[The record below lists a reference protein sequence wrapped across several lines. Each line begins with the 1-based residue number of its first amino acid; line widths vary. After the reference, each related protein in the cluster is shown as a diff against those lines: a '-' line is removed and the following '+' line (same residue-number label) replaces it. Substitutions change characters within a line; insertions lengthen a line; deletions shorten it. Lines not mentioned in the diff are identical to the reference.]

1 MKRKK
6 VEMSNCIFCNI
17 LNGSLDAAK
26 IWEDENHIA
35 VLDIYPNMKGMTLV
49 ISKTH
54 RQSDLSDMST
64 EEYQSFFLAARK
76 VSDLLKKSLNVKR
89 VSLVLEGMGI
99 NHAHIKLYPLHGL
112 ESTFKEMWGKETV
125 YFEKYEG
132 YISTLLGPKTD
143 MPELKKLAQLIS
155 KAS

>member
-1 MKRKK
+1 M
-6 VEMSNCIFCNI
+6 NYCIFCNI

-35 VLDIYPNMKGMTLV
+35 VLDIYPNTKGMTLV
-49 ISKTH
+49 ISKAH
-54 RQSDLSDMST
+54 RESDLSDMSV

-76 VSDLLKKSLNVKR
+76 VSDLLKNGLNVKR

-112 ESTFKEMWGKETV
+112 ESTFKEMWGNETIF
-125 YFEKYEG
+125 FEKYEG
-132 YISTLLGPKTD
+132 YISTLLGPQAD
-143 MPELKKLAQLIS
+143 MAELKKLEQQIS
-155 KAS
+155 RTS